1 MVFTQGRY
9 VVIDDDEKE
18 LRQLVDALHDIGV
31 PCVALRYDDVE
42 GVKYEHLGSVR
53 LLFLDLHLTPGSQ
66 PGNIAQPAAVIVG
79 MLEEGIQLAGGP
91 YVIILWTK
99 HEEEK
104 GAFEDYLMARLDPT
118 KRPLAVLALDKNKYM
133 APNSGAKLSA
143 DVSDIIAS
151 DPRLKALLH
160 WEKEVLRAASA
171 TLSEI
176 GAMVGDGDRV
186 PGRFSERLDEVLS
199 LLAREAIGRRHA
211 ANDPAGAMNA
221 ALMPILADRIV
232 NQQSLPES
240 TEIWQTAATHIL
252 NAPEPTIE
260 AAAKLNTMLH
270 LAFPAS
276 ERMTSSSWGAVT
288 LLPATEQSDPA
299 MRARFDLTRNQ
310 VICDALRVEHHADRA
325 SVRLALIRI
334 GASCDYAQN
343 RVGPMP
349 FVLGAI
355 IPDEAASRRE
365 RLPASEFKS
374 PAFVLAGE
382 EAASRLIFNLRLQ
395 ISLTAAQINGWRP
408 IFRVRESLLM
418 QITSHGANHATRPA
432 IISFRG
438 AEPTAPVVAPTVAT
452 PETGKDVSAVEA

>member
-31 PCVALRYDDVE
+31 PCVALRYDDAE
-42 GVKYEHLGSVR
+42 GVKHEHLGSVR

-79 MLEEGIQLAGGP
+79 MLEEGIKVAGGP

-104 GAFEDYLMARLDPT
+104 GAFEDYLMARLDPA

-133 APNSGAKLSA
+133 APNSGARLSA
-143 DVSDIIAS
+143 DVAEIVAT

-176 GAMVGDGDRV
+176 GAMVADDDRK
-186 PGRFSERLDEVLS
+186 PGRFSDRLDEVLS
-199 LLAREAIGRRHA
+199 LLAGEAIGRQHA
-211 ANDPAGAMNA
+211 AFDPAGAMNA

-240 TEIWQTAATHIL
+240 TQIWNAAATRIR
-252 NAPEPTIE
+252 NAPVPTIE
-260 AAAKLNTMLH
+260 AAARLNTMLH
-270 LAFPAS
+270 LAFPAT

-288 LLPATEQSDPA
+288 LLPDAEQTDNA
-299 MRARFDLTRNQ
+299 LRARFDQSWNQ
-310 VICDALRVEHHADRA
+310 IICDVLRVERHEDRRD
-325 SVRLALIRI
+325 VRLALIRI
-334 GASCDYAQN
+334 GAGCDYAQN

-355 IPDEAASRRE
+355 MPDKAVGVRT
-365 RLPASEFKS
+365 RLSASEFVS
-374 PAFVLAGE
+374 PAFLLPGE
-382 EAASRLIFNLRLQ
+382 DVSSRLVFNLRFQ
-395 ISLTAAQINGWRP
+395 ISLTASQVNGWEP
-408 IFRVRESLLM
+408 ICRVRESLLM
-418 QITSHGANHATRPA
+418 QITYHGANHATRPA

-438 AEPTAPVVAPTVAT
+438 AKPAPDPVKPQGAAADQPA
-452 PETGKDVSAVEA
+452 GS

>member
-31 PCVALRYDDVE
+31 PCVALRYDDAE
-42 GVKYEHLGSVR
+42 GVKHEHLGAVR

-79 MLEEGIQLAGGP
+79 MLEDGIKVAGGP

-104 GAFEDYLMARLDPT
+104 GAFEEYLMARLDPA

-143 DVSDIIAS
+143 DVSEIVAA

-176 GAMVGDGDRV
+176 GAMVADDDRI
-186 PGRFSERLDEVLS
+186 PGRFSDRLDEILS

-221 ALMPILADRIV
+221 AFMPILADRIV

-240 TEIWQTAATHIL
+240 TEIWQAAATRIT
-252 NAPEPTIE
+252 NAPEPTI
-260 AAAKLNTMLH
+260 
-270 LAFPAS
+270 
-276 ERMTSSSWGAVT
+276 R
-288 LLPATEQSDPA
+288 
-299 MRARFDLTRNQ
+299 
-310 VICDALRVEHHADRA
+310 
-325 SVRLALIRI
+325 
-334 GASCDYAQN
+334 
-343 RVGPMP
+343 
-349 FVLGAI
+349 
-355 IPDEAASRRE
+355 
-365 RLPASEFKS
+365 RLPS
-374 PAFVLAGE
+374 
-382 EAASRLIFNLRLQ
+382 
-395 ISLTAAQINGWRP
+395 
-408 IFRVRESLLM
+408 
-418 QITSHGANHATRPA
+418 
-432 IISFRG
+432 
-438 AEPTAPVVAPTVAT
+438 
-452 PETGKDVSAVEA
+452 

>member
-1 MVFTQGRY
+1 MVFTPGRY
-9 VVIDDDEKE
+9 VVIDDDEEE
-18 LRQLVDALHDIGV
+18 LRQLVDALHEIGV
-31 PCVALRYDDVE
+31 PCVALHYDDAE

-79 MLEEGIQLAGGP
+79 MLEDGIKVAGGP

-104 GAFEDYLMARLDPT
+104 GAFEDYLMARLDPA

-133 APNSGAKLSA
+133 APKSGAKLSA
-143 DVSDIIAS
+143 DVSEIVAA

-176 GAMVGDGDRV
+176 GAMVADDDRM
-186 PGRFSERLDEVLS
+186 PGRFSDRLDEVLS

-211 ANDPAGAMNA
+211 ADDPAGAMNA
-221 ALMPILADRIV
+221 SLMPILADRIV

-240 TEIWQTAATHIL
+240 TKIWQAAATRIKT
-252 NAPEPTIE
+252 APVPTIE
-260 AAAKLNTMLH
+260 AAARLNTMLH
-270 LAFPAS
+270 LAFPMS
-276 ERMTSSSWGAVT
+276 ERMTASSWGALT
-288 LLPATEQSDPA
+288 LLPESEETDDAL
-299 MRARFDLTRNQ
+299 RARFDQNRNQ
-310 VICDALRVEHHADRA
+310 IICDVLRVERHEDRP
-325 SVRLALIRI
+325 SVRLGLIRI

-355 IPDEAASRRE
+355 MPDAAVSVRTRC
-365 RLPASEFKS
+365 PASEFVS
-374 PAFVLAGE
+374 PVFLLPGE
-382 EAASRLIFNLRLQ
+382 GAPSRLVFNLRFQ
-395 ISLTAAQINGWRP
+395 ISLTAPQIDGWKP
-408 IFRVRESLLM
+408 ICRIRESLLL

-432 IISFRG
+432 IISFNG
-438 AEPTAPVVAPTVAT
+438 AEPPPDQAGLRAAVA
-452 PETGKDVSAVEA
+452 G

>member
-42 GVKYEHLGSVR
+42 GVRHEHLGSVR

-66 PGNIAQPAAVIVG
+66 PGNIAQPAGVIVG
-79 MLEEGIQLAGGP
+79 MLEEGIKLAGGP

-104 GAFEDYLMARLDPT
+104 GAFESYLMARLDPA
-118 KRPLAVLALDKNKYM
+118 KRPLAILALDKNKYM
-133 APNSGAKLSA
+133 APNSGVRLSA
-143 DVSDIIAS
+143 DVSEIVAS

-176 GAMVGDGDRV
+176 GAMVNDDDRM
-186 PGRFSERLDEVLS
+186 PGRFSERLDEILS

-211 ANDPAGAMNA
+211 ADDPAGAMNA

-232 NQQSLPES
+232 NQQTLPAS
-240 TEIWQTAATHIL
+240 TEIWQAAATHIA
-252 NAPEPTIE
+252 NAPEPTRE
-260 AAAKLNTMLH
+260 GAAKLNTMLH
-270 LAFPAS
+270 IAFPRS
-276 ERMTSSSWGAVT
+276 ERMTSASWGAVT
-288 LLPATEQSDPA
+288 LLPAADQTDVA
-299 MRARFDLTRNQ
+299 LRARFDLSRNQ
-310 VICDALRVEHHADRA
+310 IICDALRVERQADRA

-343 RVGPMP
+343 RIGPMP

-355 IPDEAASRRE
+355 MPVATASVRD
-365 RLPASEFKS
+365 RLPASEFVS
-374 PAFVLAGE
+374 PDFILAGE
-382 EAASRLIFNLRLQ
+382 NVPSRLVFNLRLQ
-395 ISLTAAQINGWRP
+395 ISLTGSQIEGWQP
-408 IFRVRESLLM
+408 ICRVRESLLM

-438 AEPTAPVVAPTVAT
+438 ADAVVPFTDAPATGAAGGSDAAEPAT
-452 PETGKDVSAVEA
+452 